1 MAKYLQLIGD
11 FPSGDTLDEEEVK
24 QIVEKHLTDNPP
36 TAQITINGEGPDE
49 NGNFVINTSSE
60 ETTNVVEF

>member
-1 MAKYLQLIGD
+1 MAKKLQLVGG

-24 QIVEKHLTDNPP
+24 QIVEKHLADNPP
-36 TAQITINGEGPDE
+36 TVQITINGEGPDE

-60 ETTNVVEF
+60 ETTNMVEF